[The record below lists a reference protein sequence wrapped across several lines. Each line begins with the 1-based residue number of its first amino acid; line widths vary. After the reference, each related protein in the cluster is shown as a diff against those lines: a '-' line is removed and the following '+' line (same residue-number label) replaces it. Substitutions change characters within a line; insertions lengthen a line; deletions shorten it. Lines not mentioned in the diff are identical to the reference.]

1 MGRSFAQRSL
11 ETELMDT
18 EPVGID
24 DYRACLQDLAK
35 VNALTLTHRPTL
47 AWLDRATRGLK
58 PGERVTGLDV
68 GYGYG
73 DLLRR
78 IHAWSLRRRR
88 PVDLVGMDLNPLSE
102 TIARAATPDTM
113 AVNYRTGNVFDF
125 EPERPVD
132 FVISSQTT
140 HHMSEQELVVFIR
153 WMERFAAR
161 GWFIA
166 DLHRHAIPFHG
177 FRLLSR
183 LARWHRFVQH
193 DGPVS
198 IARSFRAEDWRRILN
213 AAGLSPSDASIR
225 WHVPFRL
232 CVSRLR

>member
-1 MGRSFAQRSL
+1 
-11 ETELMDT
+11 MDT
-18 EPVGID
+18 EAVGLD
-24 DYRACLQDLAK
+24 DYRACLEDLAK
-35 VNALTLTHRPTL
+35 VNALTLTHRPIL
-47 AWLDRATRGLK
+47 KWLDGATRNLK
-58 PGERVTGLDV
+58 PHERVTVLDV
-68 GYGYG
+68 GYGHG

-78 IHAWSLRRRR
+78 IHGWSRRRGR
-88 PVDLVGMDLNPLSE
+88 PVDLMGIDLNPLSE
-102 TIARAATPDTM
+102 AIARAATPDAM
-113 AVNYRTGNVFDF
+113 PIEYRTGDVFAF
-125 EPERPVD
+125 EPERPID

-140 HHMSEQELVVFIR
+140 HHLSEEQLVGFVR
-153 WMERFAAR
+153 WMERVAAR

-166 DLHRHAIPFHG
+166 DLHRHPIPFHG

-198 IARSFRAEDWRRILN
+198 IARSFRREDWRRILN
-213 AAGLSPSDASIR
+213 AAGLSQSEASIR

>member
-1 MGRSFAQRSL
+1 MGRSFAQRSP

-18 EPVGID
+18 EAVGLD
-24 DYRACLQDLAK
+24 DYRACLEDLAK
-35 VNALTLTHRPTL
+35 VNALTLTHRPIL
-47 AWLDRATRGLK
+47 NWLDRATRTLK
-58 PGERVTGLDV
+58 LNERLTVLDV

-78 IHAWSLRRRR
+78 IHAWSRRRGR
-88 PVDLVGMDLNPLSE
+88 LVDLVGIDLNPLSA
-102 TIARAATPDTM
+102 TIARAATPAGMGID
-113 AVNYRTGNVFDF
+113 YRTGDVFRF

-140 HHMSEQELVVFIR
+140 HHLSEAELVRFVR
-153 WMERFAAR
+153 WMEHVATR

-166 DLHRHAIPFHG
+166 DLHRHPVAFHG
-177 FRLLSR
+177 FRVLSR

-198 IARSFRAEDWRRILN
+198 IARSFRAEDWRRILD

>member
-1 MGRSFAQRSL
+1 MGRSFAQRSP

-18 EPVGID
+18 EAVSLE
-24 DYRACLQDLAK
+24 DYRACLEDLAK
-35 VNALTLTHRPTL
+35 VNALTLTHRPIL
-47 AWLDRATRGLK
+47 KWLDGATRNLK
-58 PGERVTGLDV
+58 PHERVTVLDV
-68 GYGYG
+68 GYGHG

-78 IHAWSLRRRR
+78 IHEWSRRSGR
-88 PVDLVGMDLNPLSE
+88 PVDLMGVDLNPLSE
-102 TIARAATPDTM
+102 AIARAATPDAM
-113 AVNYRTGNVFDF
+113 RIEYRTGDVFAF
-125 EPERPVD
+125 EPERPID
-132 FVISSQTT
+132 LVISSQTT
-140 HHMSEQELVVFIR
+140 HHLSEEQLVGFVR
-153 WMERFAAR
+153 WMERVAAR

-166 DLHRHAIPFHG
+166 DLHRHPIPFHG

-198 IARSFRAEDWRRILN
+198 IARSFRREDWRRILD
-213 AAGLSPSDASIR
+213 AAGLSRSEASIR

>member
-1 MGRSFAQRSL
+1 MGRSFAQRSR

-18 EPVGID
+18 ESVSLD
-24 DYRACLQDLAK
+24 DYRACLEDLAQ
-35 VNALTLTHRPTL
+35 VNALTLTHGPIL
-47 AWLDRATRGLK
+47 QWLDRATRALGA
-58 PGERVTGLDV
+58 GERVTILDV

-78 IHAWSLRRRR
+78 IHAWSRRRGR
-88 PVDLVGMDLNPLSE
+88 TVDLVGVDLNPFSE
-102 TIARAATPDTM
+102 QIARAATPAGM
-113 AVNYRTGNVFDF
+113 AIEYRTGNVFDYD
-125 EPERPVD
+125 PGRPVD
-132 FVISSQTT
+132 FIISSQTT
-140 HHMSEQELVVFIR
+140 HHLSEEELVRFVA
-153 WMERFAAR
+153 WMERVAAR

-166 DLHRHAIPFHG
+166 DLHRHAVPFHA

-183 LARWHRFVQH
+183 LAGWHRFVRH

-198 IARSFRAEDWRRILN
+198 IARSFRREDWRRILQ
-213 AAGLSPSDASIR
+213 AAGVDPETASIR

>member
-1 MGRSFAQRSL
+1 MGRSFAQRSP

-18 EPVGID
+18 EAVGLD
-24 DYRACLQDLAK
+24 DYRACLEDLAK
-35 VNALTLTHRPTL
+35 VNALTLTHRPIL
-47 AWLDRATRGLK
+47 KWLDGATRNLK
-58 PGERVTGLDV
+58 PHERVTVLDV
-68 GYGYG
+68 GYGHG

-78 IHAWSLRRRR
+78 IHGWSRRRGR
-88 PVDLVGMDLNPLSE
+88 PVDLMGIDLNPLSE
-102 TIARAATPDTM
+102 AIARAATPDAM
-113 AVNYRTGNVFDF
+113 PIEYRTGDVFAF
-125 EPERPVD
+125 EPERPID

-140 HHMSEQELVVFIR
+140 HHLSEEQLVGFVR
-153 WMERFAAR
+153 WMERVAAR

-166 DLHRHAIPFHG
+166 DLHRHPIPFHG

-198 IARSFRAEDWRRILN
+198 IARSFRREDWRRILN
-213 AAGLSPSDASIR
+213 AAGLSQSEASIR

>member
-1 MGRSFAQRSL
+1 
-11 ETELMDT
+11 MDT
-18 EPVGID
+18 EAVSLD
-24 DYRACLQDLAK
+24 DYRACLEDLAK
-35 VNALTLTHRPTL
+35 VNALTLTHRPIL
-47 AWLDRATRGLK
+47 KWLDGATRSLK
-58 PGERVTGLDV
+58 PEERVTVLDV
-68 GYGYG
+68 GYGHG

-78 IHAWSLRRRR
+78 IHAWSRRSHR
-88 PVDLVGMDLNPLSE
+88 PVDLMGIDLNPLSE
-102 TIARAATPDTM
+102 AIARAATPDAM
-113 AVNYRTGNVFDF
+113 PIEYRTGDVFAF
-125 EPERPVD
+125 EPERPID

-140 HHMSEQELVVFIR
+140 HHLSEEQLVGFVR
-153 WMERFAAR
+153 WMERVAAR

-166 DLHRHAIPFHG
+166 DLHRHPIPFHG

-198 IARSFRAEDWRRILN
+198 IARSFRREDWRRILD
-213 AAGLSPSDASIR
+213 AAGISPAAASIR

>member
-1 MGRSFAQRSL
+1 MRRDFTQRSL

-18 EPVGID
+18 EAVSLD
-24 DYRACLQDLAK
+24 DYRTCLEDLAT
-35 VNALTLTHRPTL
+35 VNALTLTHGPIL
-47 AWLDRATRGLK
+47 KWLDHATRNLS
-58 PGERVTGLDV
+58 PDDRVTILDV

-78 IHAWSLRRRR
+78 IHAWSKSRGR
-88 PVDLVGMDLNPLSE
+88 PVDLVGVDLNPLSE
-102 TIARAATPDTM
+102 TIARAATPAGTSIE
-113 AVNYRTGNVFDF
+113 YLTGNVFDF
-125 EPERPVD
+125 TLERPID

-140 HHMSEQELVVFIR
+140 HHLSEEELVSFVR
-153 WMERFAAR
+153 WMERVATR

-166 DLHRHAIPFHG
+166 DLHRHAIPFHA

-183 LARWHRFVQH
+183 LARWHRFVQN

-198 IARSFRAEDWRRILN
+198 IARSFRRDDWERIVRS
-213 AAGLSPSDASIR
+213 AGLSPSDVSIR

>member
-1 MGRSFAQRSL
+1 
-11 ETELMDT
+11 MDT
-18 EPVGID
+18 EAVSLD
-24 DYRACLQDLAK
+24 DYRACLEDLAK
-35 VNALTLTHRPTL
+35 VNGLTLTHRPIL
-47 AWLDRATRGLK
+47 KWLERATRSLK
-58 PGERVTGLDV
+58 PDERVTVLDV

-78 IHAWSLRRRR
+78 IHAWSRRGGRA
-88 PVDLVGMDLNPLSE
+88 VDLLGMDLNPLSE
-102 TIARAATPDTM
+102 PIARAATPGTISID
-113 AVNYRTGNVFDF
+113 YRTGDIFKF
-125 EPERPVD
+125 EPERPID

-140 HHMSEQELVVFIR
+140 HHLSEEELVGFVR
-153 WMERFAAR
+153 WMERVATR

-166 DLHRHAIPFHG
+166 DLHRHALPFYG
-177 FRLLSR
+177 FSLLSR

-198 IARSFRAEDWRRILN
+198 IARSFRPEDGRRILN
-213 AAGLSPSDASIR
+213 SAGLSASDVSIR

>member
-1 MGRSFAQRSL
+1 MGRNFAERSL

-18 EPVGID
+18 ESVGVE
-24 DYRACLQDLAK
+24 DYGACLKDLAT
-35 VNALTLTHRPTL
+35 VNALTLTHGPIL
-47 AWLDRATRGLK
+47 KWLDHATRGLG
-58 PGERVTGLDV
+58 PGQRVTVLDV

-78 IHAWSLRRRR
+78 IHAWSLRRGRAL
-88 PVDLVGMDLNPLSE
+88 DLIGVDLNPMSE
-102 TIARAATPDTM
+102 PIARAATPPD
-113 AVNYRTGNVFDF
+113 VPIEYRTGNVFDF
-125 EPERPVD
+125 APERPID

-140 HHMSEQELVVFIR
+140 HHMSDQELAVFVR
-153 WMERFAAR
+153 WMERVAAR

-166 DLHRHAIPFHG
+166 DLHRHAIPFYG
-177 FRLLSR
+177 FSLLSR

-198 IARSFRAEDWRRILN
+198 IARSFRREDWERILLT
-213 AAGLSPSDASIR
+213 AGLEPGEAEIR
-225 WHVPFRL
+225 WHFPFRL

>member
-1 MGRSFAQRSL
+1 MGRSFAQRSP

-18 EPVGID
+18 EAVGLD
-24 DYRACLQDLAK
+24 DYRACLEDLAK
-35 VNALTLTHRPTL
+35 VNALTLTHRPIL
-47 AWLDRATRGLK
+47 KWLDGATRSLK
-58 PGERVTGLDV
+58 PHERVTVLDV
-68 GYGYG
+68 GYGHG

-78 IHAWSLRRRR
+78 IHEWSRRRGR
-88 PVDLVGMDLNPLSE
+88 PVDLMGIDLNPLSE
-102 TIARAATPDTM
+102 AIARAATPDAM
-113 AVNYRTGNVFDF
+113 PIEYRTGDVFAF
-125 EPERPVD
+125 EPERPID

-140 HHMSEQELVVFIR
+140 HHLSEEQLVGFVR
-153 WMERFAAR
+153 WMERVAAR

-166 DLHRHAIPFHG
+166 DLHRHPIPFHG

-198 IARSFRAEDWRRILN
+198 IARSFRREDWRRILD
-213 AAGLSPSDASIR
+213 AAGLSRSEASIR

>member
-1 MGRSFAQRSL
+1 MGRSFAQRSR

-18 EPVGID
+18 ESVSLD
-24 DYRACLQDLAK
+24 DYRACLEDLAQ
-35 VNALTLTHRPTL
+35 VNALTLTHGPIL
-47 AWLDRATRGLK
+47 QWLDRATRALGA
-58 PGERVTGLDV
+58 GERVTILDV

-78 IHAWSLRRRR
+78 IHAWSRRRGR
-88 PVDLVGMDLNPLSE
+88 TVDLVGVDLNPFSE
-102 TIARAATPDTM
+102 QIARAATPAGM
-113 AVNYRTGNVFDF
+113 AIEYRTGNVFDYN
-125 EPERPVD
+125 PDRPVD
-132 FVISSQTT
+132 FIISSQTT
-140 HHMSEQELVVFIR
+140 HHLSEEELVRFVA
-153 WMERFAAR
+153 WMERVAAR

-166 DLHRHAIPFHG
+166 DLHRHAVPFHA

-183 LARWHRFVQH
+183 LAGWHRFVRH

-198 IARSFRAEDWRRILN
+198 IARSFRREDWRRILQ
-213 AAGLSPSDASIR
+213 AAGVDPEAASIR

>member
-1 MGRSFAQRSL
+1 MGRSFARRSI

-18 EPVGID
+18 EAVGLD
-24 DYRACLQDLAK
+24 DYRACLADLAQ
-35 VNALTLTHRPTL
+35 VNALTLTHGPILR
-47 AWLDRATRGLK
+47 WLDRATKKLGSND
-58 PGERVTGLDV
+58 RVTILDV

-78 IHAWSLRRRR
+78 IYSWSVRSGRH
-88 PVDLVGMDLNPLSE
+88 VDLLGIDLNPLSE
-102 TIARAATPDTM
+102 SIARAETSTEAPIE
-113 AVNYRTGNVFDF
+113 YRTGNVFDF
-125 EPERPVD
+125 TPDRPID
-132 FVISSQTT
+132 FVISSQTA
-140 HHMSEQELVVFIR
+140 HHLSDEELVAFVV
-153 WMERFAAR
+153 WLERSAKR

-166 DLHRHAIPFHG
+166 DLHRHTIPYHA

-183 LARWHRFVQH
+183 FARWHRFIQH

-198 IARSFRAEDWRRILN
+198 IARSFRREDWRGVLN
-213 AAGLSPSDASIR
+213 DAGIPSAGTSVR

>member
-1 MGRSFAQRSL
+1 M
-11 ETELMDT
+11 ELMDT
-18 EPVGID
+18 ESVSLD
-24 DYRACLQDLAK
+24 DYRACLQDLAV
-35 VNALTLTHRPTL
+35 VNALTLTHGPIL
-47 AWLDRATRGLK
+47 KWLDYAVGTMGPDSRMT
-58 PGERVTGLDV
+58 VLDV

-78 IHAWSLRRRR
+78 IHAWSRRRDR
-88 PVDLVGMDLNPLSE
+88 HVDLVGIDLNPLSAS
-102 TIARAATPDTM
+102 IAHAATP
-113 AVNYRTGNVFDF
+113 AGVPIEYRTGNIFDY
-125 EPERPVD
+125 EPDRPID
-132 FVISSQTT
+132 FVVSSQTT
-140 HHMSEQELVVFIR
+140 HHLSDEELVAFVV
-153 WMERFAAR
+153 WMERVATR

-166 DLHRHAIPFHG
+166 DLHRHAVPYHA

-198 IARSFRAEDWRRILN
+198 IARSFRREDWQRILN
-213 AAGLSPSDASIR
+213 TAGIDPAAVSIR

>member
-1 MGRSFAQRSL
+1 MGRSFAQRSP

-18 EPVGID
+18 EAVSLD
-24 DYRACLQDLAK
+24 DYRACLEDLAK
-35 VNALTLTHRPTL
+35 VNALTLTHRPIL
-47 AWLDRATRGLK
+47 NWLDRATRTLK
-58 PGERVTGLDV
+58 PNERLTVLDV

-78 IHAWSLRRRR
+78 IHAWSRRRGR
-88 PVDLVGMDLNPLSE
+88 PVDLVGIDLNPLSE
-102 TIARAATPDTM
+102 TIARAATPAGVGID
-113 AVNYRTGNVFDF
+113 YRTGDVFRF
-125 EPERPVD
+125 EPDRPID

-140 HHMSEQELVVFIR
+140 HHLSEAELVRFVR
-153 WMERFAAR
+153 WMEQVATR

-166 DLHRHAIPFHG
+166 DLHRHPVAFHG
-177 FRLLSR
+177 FRVLSR

-198 IARSFRAEDWRRILN
+198 IARSFRKADWEKILH
-213 AAGLSPSDASIR
+213 AAGLPPGAAQIR

-232 CVSRLR
+232 FVSRLK

>member
-1 MGRSFAQRSL
+1 MGRSFAQRSP

-18 EPVGID
+18 EAVSLE
-24 DYRACLQDLAK
+24 DYRACLEDLAK
-35 VNALTLTHRPTL
+35 VNALTLTHRPIL
-47 AWLDRATRGLK
+47 KWLDGATRNLK
-58 PGERVTGLDV
+58 PHERVTVLDV
-68 GYGYG
+68 GYGHG

-78 IHAWSLRRRR
+78 IHAWSRRSGR
-88 PVDLVGMDLNPLSE
+88 PVDLMGVDLNPLSE
-102 TIARAATPDTM
+102 AIARAATPDAM
-113 AVNYRTGNVFDF
+113 RIEYRTGDVFAF
-125 EPERPVD
+125 EPERPID
-132 FVISSQTT
+132 LVISSQTT
-140 HHMSEQELVVFIR
+140 HHLSEEQLVGFVR
-153 WMERFAAR
+153 WIERVAAR

-166 DLHRHAIPFHG
+166 DLHRHPVPLHG

-198 IARSFRAEDWRRILN
+198 IARSFRREDWRRILG
-213 AAGLSPSDASIR
+213 AAGLSPSEASIR

>member
-1 MGRSFAQRSL
+1 MGRNFAERSP

-18 EPVGID
+18 EPVSVE
-24 DYRACLQDLAK
+24 DYRACLKDLAT
-35 VNALTLTHRPTL
+35 VNALTLTHSPIL
-47 AWLDRATRGLK
+47 KWLDRATSGLS
-58 PGERVTGLDV
+58 PNERVTILDV

-78 IHAWSLRRRR
+78 IHDWSLRRGR
-88 PVDLVGMDLNPLSE
+88 PVDLIGVDLNPMSE
-102 TIARAATPDTM
+102 PIAQAATPPN
-113 AVNYRTGNVFDF
+113 VSIEYRTGNVFDF
-125 EPERPVD
+125 DPERPID

-140 HHMSEQELVVFIR
+140 HHLSNDELAVFIR
-153 WMERFAAR
+153 WMERVAAR

-166 DLHRHAIPFHG
+166 DLHRHAVPFHA

-198 IARSFRAEDWRRILN
+198 IARSFRREDWERILI
-213 AAGLSPSDASIR
+213 AAGLDPGTAEIR
-225 WHVPFRL
+225 WHIPFRI

>member
-1 MGRSFAQRSL
+1 MGRSFAQRSP

-18 EPVGID
+18 EAISLD
-24 DYRACLQDLAK
+24 DYRACLEDLAK
-35 VNALTLTHRPTL
+35 VNALTLTHRPIL
-47 AWLDRATRGLK
+47 NWLDRATRSLR
-58 PGERVTGLDV
+58 PGERVTVLDV

-78 IHAWSLRRRR
+78 IHTWSRRSHRS
-88 PVDLVGMDLNPLSE
+88 VDLVGIDLNPLSE
-102 TIARAATPDTM
+102 TIARAATPGSMSID
-113 AVNYRTGNVFDF
+113 YRTGDIFGF
-125 EPERPVD
+125 EPEHPID
-132 FVISSQTT
+132 FVISSQST
-140 HHMSEQELVVFIR
+140 HHLSEEELVGFVR
-153 WMERFAAR
+153 WMERVAAR

-166 DLHRHAIPFHG
+166 DLHRHPIPFHS

-198 IARSFRAEDWRRILN
+198 IARSFRREDWRRILD